1 MEQRTEDL
9 EVIDEDWYGREL
21 RGAFVRCRFVD
32 VDMSEVVTEGALF
45 EGCTFTGVRLNASV
59 HRASAFT
66 NCRVER
72 STLFGATFAGCKLTG
87 TAFVRTDL
95 SPVTVEGGSWAF
107 TSLRG
112 ASVKGSRF
120 TRVSLREADL
130 AHLGGE
136 DLVLTDA
143 DLTGA
148 DLTGAHLARADLRG
162 SLLGSLDPRV
172 IDVRGAVVDVAQAL
186 HLAGNLGLDV
196 R

>member
-1 MEQRTEDL
+1 MDERTEDS

-21 RGAFVRCRFVD
+21 TGAYVRCRFVD
-32 VDMSEVVTEGALF
+32 VDMSEVITEGALF
-45 EGCTFTGVRLNASV
+45 EECTFTGVRLNAST

-72 STLFGATFAGCKLTG
+72 SSLFGATFTGCKLTG
-87 TAFVRTDL
+87 TAFTRTGL

-120 TRVSLREADL
+120 SRVSLREADL

-136 DLVLTDA
+136 DLVLHEV

-148 DLTGAHLARADLRG
+148 DLTGARLTGADLRG
-162 SLLGSLDPRV
+162 SLLGALDPRV
-172 IDVRGAVVDVAQAL
+172 VDVRGAVIDVAQAL
-186 HLAGNLGLDV
+186 HLAGNLGLDI